1 MKRAGFTMIELIF
14 VIVILGIL
22 AAVAIPKI
30 SATRTDAAATAVLSN
45 YKAAIKTISSRAL
58 ATGAIPNFQTLYPVP
73 SDINATSSTTLNI
86 VSGAVICATITADNT
101 GTGDNTI
108 LTPTFPND
116 DNALCETLK
125 TEDNSTINLLGSSIQ
140 R

>member
-58 ATGAIPNFQTLYPVP
+58 ATGEIPNFQTLYPVAG
-73 SDINATSSTTLNI
+73 DINATSSTTLNI

-101 GTGDNTI
+101 GTAGTI
-108 LTPTFPND
+108 LTPTFPGVA
-116 DNALCETLK
+116 NALCTTLSS
-125 TEDNSTINLLGSSIQ
+125 EDNSTINLLGSSIQ